1 MKCGELDFGLQVLVK
16 KIILLCTFGRGG
28 GTAILTLSSPSVF
41 DISKSKGGGEGG
53 RIPRPLHN
61 FPSFN
66 PNLMKLPAIDYWG
79 MLYPSVVMYCT

>member
-41 DISKSKGGGEGG
+41 DISKSKGGGRGDG
-53 RIPRPLHN
+53 FRA
-61 FPSFN
+61 PSITF
-66 PNLMKLPAIDYWG
+66 LVLIR
-79 MLYPSVVMYCT
+79 T